1 MNKRNLTSTFYA
13 PNKITVHNMDTG
25 KKVDCDVIDY
35 GEKRI
40 VAAAYGAKINL
51 NLTHSG
57 VYEGKMAGMTLT
69 YKK

>member
-13 PNKITVHNMDTG
+13 PNKITIQNLDTG
-25 KKVDCDVIDY
+25 KKVECDVIDY

-40 VAAAYGAKINL
+40 VAAIAGAKINL
-51 NLTHSG
+51 NLMNSG
-57 VYEGKMAGMTLT
+57 IYEGKMAGMTLT